1 MIILYSGLII
11 YGKEKENI
19 KDWSVPDWV
28 QQNTNSETAT
38 VSMRHCLV
46 HSARLEQSEMHR
58 QLSPS
63 FSVQSRRL
71 DAHTKTS

>member
-1 MIILYSGLII
+1 MSGEEEE
-11 YGKEKENI
+11 GKNQRLVGTRLGSTK
-19 KDWSVPDWV
+19 
-28 QQNTNSETAT
+28 SETAT
-38 VSMRHCLV
+38 LSTRQCLV
-46 HSARLEQSEMHR
+46 HSARLEQSGMHR